1 MIFSEARD
9 VIAAMLFIGA
19 AIALILGFSPVQP
32 WFIVTAVL
40 LLAIGGSVAKH
51 RRAALIAAIFVLG
64 VRFLFAFALGRDWRM
79 LAGALV
85 CAAGIYFSVKLD
97 PSLLDEAD

>member
-1 MIFSEARD
+1 VNDFSEARD
-9 VIAAMLFIGA
+9 VIAIGA
-19 AIALILGFSPVQP
+19 AIALILGFSPVSAVAHCDRCALACDR
-32 WFIVTAVL
+32 WFSGQAPK
-40 LLAIGGSVAKH
+40 GSIDC
-51 RRAALIAAIFVLG
+51 RDFVLG

-97 PSLLDEAD
+97 PTLLDEAD